1 MSTSHPSPGG
11 TPGTSPVAG
20 AAVAPFARADYDRR
34 VRALQQALAAR
45 GLDGALF
52 TERAN
57 FEYLTGVSLPP
68 LWSSYTRLLAIAV
81 PASGAPTL
89 LMPSFVANEA
99 EPTGLRIEAYDSLEK
114 GGPDLLAGVLAAAG
128 LTEGRIGFE
137 RGRES
142 RLAATFD
149 DLATLAERL
158 PKATFDDGMDA
169 MWATRAIKDA
179 GEIARLRIACAAA
192 GAGFAAAFATPRAG
206 ASERDVATI
215 IETGGV
221 AGVAGSG
228 AWVQLGWI
236 GITSGAGWYDRFVA
250 GPRDRRLERGD
261 MLWADLGFTADGYWS
276 DFCRAAIVGGPT
288 PQQVDRQKRIAE
300 ATAVGA
306 AMARPGIATADIAR
320 AMRAALVR
328 LGMPSF
334 GFGRLGHGIG
344 LTATEPPSM
353 VEHDTTVLEAGM
365 VITCEPAAT
374 LDDGLYCT
382 EQVIVVGDVPEILS
396 TWPTDLATI

>member
-1 MSTSHPSPGG
+1 MSAHHLSPAGT
-11 TPGTSPVAG
+11 TPGASPSTVA
-20 AAVAPFARADYDRR
+20 VTPFTRADLDRR
-34 VRALQQALAAR
+34 IRALQQALVAR
-45 GLDGALF
+45 GLDGALY

-81 PASGAPTL
+81 PASGAPVL

-99 EPTGLRIEAYDSLEK
+99 EPTGLRIEAYDSLENS
-114 GGPDLLAGVLAAAG
+114 GPDLLGGVLAAAG
-128 LTEGRIGFE
+128 LTHGRIGFE

-142 RLAATFD
+142 RLAATFG

-158 PKATFDDGMDA
+158 PRATLDDGMDA

-206 ASERDVATI
+206 ATERDVATI

-236 GITSGAGWYDRFVA
+236 GITSGGGSYNRFVA

-261 MLWADLGFTADGYWS
+261 MVWADLGFTADGYWS
-276 DFCRAAIVGGPT
+276 DYCRAGVVGGPT

-306 AMARPGIATADIAR
+306 AMARPGVATADIAR
-320 AMRAALVR
+320 AMRAELAR
-328 LGMPSF
+328 LGMPSL

-344 LTATEPPSM
+344 LTATEPPSV
-353 VEHDTTVLEAGM
+353 VEHDPTVLEAGM

-374 LDDGLYCT
+374 EDDGLYCT
-382 EQVIVVGDVPEILS
+382 EQVIVVGDVPEVLS